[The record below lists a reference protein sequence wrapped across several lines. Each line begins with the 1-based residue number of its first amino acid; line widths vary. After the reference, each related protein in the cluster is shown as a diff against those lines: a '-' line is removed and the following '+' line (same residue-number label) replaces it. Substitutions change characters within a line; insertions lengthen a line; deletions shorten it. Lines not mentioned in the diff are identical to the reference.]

1 MKLALGIL
9 AGPLAAAL
17 ATFSGAPAIA
27 QVSIVEGGAH
37 YTVSVISMRD
47 IPFRRV
53 VRQQYDYSCGSAAL
67 ATLLSYHYG
76 LRVDEGQIFKSMY
89 EHGDQAKIREVG
101 FSLLDMK
108 RYLESHG
115 LAADGYR
122 ATFEQLAA
130 AKAPSLLVVKTGTY
144 RHFVVLKGVRDDKVL
159 IGDPA
164 LGLKVYSRQEFM
176 EMWNGIAFAIHDSP
190 TRSPGYNREDEWR
203 PWAVAPVGMPLD
215 QRSISSFTRELPPI
229 YQITDIISL
238 DPIFR

>member
-1 MKLALGIL
+1 MKRALGIL

-17 ATFSGAPAIA
+17 ALLSNAPASA
-27 QVSIVEGGAH
+27 QVAIVEGGAN
-37 YTVSVISMRD
+37 YSLNVISMRD
-47 IPFRRV
+47 IPFRTI

-76 LRVDEGQIFKSMY
+76 LRVNEGQIFKSMY
-89 EHGDQAKIREVG
+89 ERGDQAKIREVG

-122 ATFEQLAA
+122 ATFDQLAA
-130 AKAPSLLVVKTGTY
+130 AKAPALLVVRTGTY

-164 LGLKVYSRQEFM
+164 LGLKIYDREEFM
-176 EMWNGIAFAIHDSP
+176 QMWNGIAFAIHDSA
-190 TRSPGYNREDEWR
+190 TRDPSYNREEEWR
-203 PWAVAPVGMPLD
+203 PWAIAPLGMPLND
-215 QRSISSFTRELPPI
+215 RSLSSFTRGLPPI
-229 YQITDIISL
+229 YQITDITSL